1 MTTKIIKTT
10 TTIMREDR
18 TVESTSSTESFV
30 LEADPGFVLKNV
42 TTGELTR
49 SRVCVTKKAKLADY
63 IEVVDPLIIQ
73 EEVDSF

>member
-30 LEADPGFVLKNV
+30 LEADLGFVLKNV

>member
-1 MTTKIIKTT
+1 MNIKIVQ
-10 TTIMREDR
+10 TTITTMREDR

-30 LEADPGFVLKNV
+30 LEADSGKVLKNIA
-42 TTGELTR
+42 TGEIIR

-63 IEVVDPLIIQ
+63 TEVADPLIIQ

>member
-63 IEVVDPLIIQ
+63 IEIVDPLIIP

>member
-18 TVESTSSTESFV
+18 TVESTSSTESLV
-30 LEADPGFVLKNV
+30 LQADPGFVLKNV

-63 IEVVDPLIIQ
+63 IEVADPLIIQ